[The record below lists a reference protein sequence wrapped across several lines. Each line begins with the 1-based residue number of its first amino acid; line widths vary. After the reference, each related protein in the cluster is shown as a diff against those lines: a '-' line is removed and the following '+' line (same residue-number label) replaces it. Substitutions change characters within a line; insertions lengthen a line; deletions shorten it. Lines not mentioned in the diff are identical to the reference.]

1 MLYIKGK
8 AMWAKVF
15 EPDTRF
21 DKDGGSYSTQVLVPE
36 TEAQGLC
43 EQLEEMV
50 NAKLQRAVKEQP
62 KLKAVLSTRPVYEV
76 DTDDMGNPTGDLIF
90 KTKLKARVTSRDGR
104 TFEQKPAVVDA
115 KRTPMNGTQ
124 LIGNGST
131 IIVAVEPYAYLMQAS
146 KDVGVT
152 LRLKGVQVLQ
162 LVEYGNTSS
171 AIFQEEEGFVA
182 DAVAKDDATDVF
194 NQEVLED
201 AEGDF

>member
-104 TFEQKPAVVDA
+104 TFEQKPDVVEA
-115 KRTPMNGTQ
+115 KRTPMNVTQ
-124 LIGNGST
+124 L
-131 IIVAVEPYAYLMQAS
+131 
-146 KDVGVT
+146 
-152 LRLKGVQVLQ
+152 
-162 LVEYGNTSS
+162 
-171 AIFQEEEGFVA
+171 
-182 DAVAKDDATDVF
+182 
-194 NQEVLED
+194 
-201 AEGDF
+201 